1 MNDPHSRNTNTS
13 TSTSSAESESELE
26 SGSRSRSGPQLS
38 VEVVS
43 AKSLNCSPAD
53 SAGTVSYLQ
62 LHVLFAGR
70 VARSSPQLCPA
81 CSDPALDFSCH
92 FSLSFLD
99 TALTSAALAS
109 VDLPVLIYIT
119 ATTNPHEEGSVVGD
133 SAVRTLLAAAV
144 LDFRYCLLHSEDFVS
159 VELLPCELDG
169 CHMGLSGG
177 LLFARLS
184 LLNIPVD
191 TLEALG
197 QSRHAIEDG
206 VHDYQH
212 KLSQENRDLYLTVKN
227 WWSSLVKQYPHVN
240 GRVIKILTEDEIGC
254 HRSVCSLVAPIPPPR
269 ELTSAR
275 HAARFVSLLP
285 FRRDAG
291 VTGGRVETWR
301 SAHAIM
307 ARRQGDVEDHAL
319 LLCSLL
325 LGWGMDAW
333 VALGTIQTP
342 SSDGTYPMCYRLC
355 LSNLN
360 LE

>member
-1 MNDPHSRNTNTS
+1 MENT
-13 TSTSSAESESELE
+13 EPL
-26 SGSRSRSGPQLS
+26 LH

-43 AKSLNCSPAD
+43 AKSINCNTD
-53 SAGTVSYLQ
+53 QVTYLQ
-62 LHVLFAGR
+62 LHVLFANKVIR
-70 VARSSPQLCPA
+70 STQNLCVASSHPVF
-81 CSDPALDFSCH
+81 DFSCD

-99 TALTSAALAS
+99 SAITSASLAGL
-109 VDLPVLIYIT
+109 DLPVLIYVT
-119 ATTNPHEEGSVVGD
+119 ASTDPHDEGNAVGA
-133 SAVRTLLAAAV
+133 SSVRTLLAAAV
-144 LDFRYCLLHSEDFVS
+144 LDFRYCLLYSEEYVS

-177 LLFARLS
+177 LLFARLT
-184 LLNIPVD
+184 LLNVAADIL
-191 TLEALG
+191 TEAVAEG
-197 QSRHAIEDG
+197 SARHAIEDG
-206 VHDYQH
+206 VHNYQH
-212 KLSQENRDLYLTVKN
+212 KLSQENRDLYLTVKS
-227 WWSSLVKQYPHVN
+227 WWTKLLKKHPYIN

-269 ELTSAR
+269 QLTSPR

-301 SAHAIM
+301 SAHAIL

-342 SSDGTYPMCYRLC
+342 SSDGEAGRQVD
-355 LSNLN
+355 
-360 LE
+360 